1 MIPAQLQIPGLDLS
15 SSTQNM
21 ATEVLCLMNMVS
33 SEELCD
39 DDEYEGMIP
48 SYTYFV
54 LTFRQKIFF
63 IYFTLSHVLIG
74 AGPKL

>member
-15 SSTQNM
+15 ASTQNM

-39 DDEYEGMIP
+39 DEEYEGTDTRCILF
-48 SYTYFV
+48 SNNND
-54 LTFRQKIFF
+54 
-63 IYFTLSHVLIG
+63 
-74 AGPKL
+74 